1 MFKLFRKKNA
11 AFKCTDKV
19 WLDEK
24 TRFTAILEACRS
36 DGQLLVICWFDDTL
50 RKLQSHFSANTTPT
64 DNLITSREIKTLHIG
79 DRKIVFAE
87 HYPLREKEE
96 SIFEGLKLKEVTI
109 YSSLDE
115 PLFTSFGGE
124 RIAELVKKLG
134 MNENESI
141 EHPMISN
148 AIRRAQEKIAKKIP
162 FEQTAHSQQDWFV
175 KNFMR

>member
-1 MFKLFRKKNA
+1 MFNLFRKKA
-11 AFKCTDKV
+11 APIKYTDMV

-24 TRFTAILEACRS
+24 TRFTAILEACRNDS
-36 DGQLLVICWFDDTL
+36 QLLVICWFDDTL
-50 RKLQSHFSANTTPT
+50 RRLQSHFSANTIST
-64 DNLITSREIKTLHIG
+64 DNLITTREMKTLHIG

-96 SIFEGLKLKEVTI
+96 VVFEEIKLKEVTI
-109 YSSLDE
+109 HSSLDE

-141 EHPMISN
+141 EHPMISKS
-148 AIRRAQEKIAKKIP
+148 IRHAQEKIAKKVS